1 VYARRAEDRAL
12 YNRTPKLPMRFKACT
27 TSRKTEEFVM
37 KQGHVHRNFNV
48 LQGPG
53 NMVRIWHVTVEI
65 WHE

>member
-37 KQGHVHRNFNV
+37 KQGHEHRTFNV
-48 LQGPG
+48 LQSLG
-53 NMVRIWHVTVEI
+53 
-65 WHE
+65 